1 MRSFLNASPLKK
13 TLDNWYFLYFCLLL
27 VAYLSRAALLGN
39 PFIFFDEEFYLFVGG
54 RMLHG
59 DLPYVDIWDRKP
71 IGIFLIYEFFHLFGP
86 YRIWAY
92 QIGALLSAWL
102 TSIFC
107 LKIARSIAPIGGAF
121 CAGCLYLIWSVGFGG
136 MGGQSPIFYNT
147 LITAAILIILQGLQK
162 RTVKNLT
169 ISGWVSMVLF
179 GLSIQIKPTVAF
191 EGIYVALFLL
201 YILYKHNIKI
211 LTLFITAFG
220 WSITALLPSFCVIVT
235 YASLGHLS
243 EWWFANVISIFLKQD
258 PPHNT
263 LISLWHWAHWGII
276 LGVLFVSTIGG
287 RFLLLKARPNNILH
301 IFIMGWAFTAFL
313 GFFIFGSFATHYALP
328 LFAPFF
334 INAAPLWSAK
344 VGRLWLTFLTGFGAV
359 CAYYSTEKVL
369 SNGSQK
375 DLTTITQ
382 LLSSAPGC
390 VLMDHGPDI
399 ILDAL
404 PHYCPVTT
412 LPFSWHLDSAPER
425 KALPLDPATEI
436 KRIFQTPPRYI
447 ILDSDVKDYSGGNI
461 DVINIVHE
469 HIMASYHEI
478 YRHKRRK
485 DDNILIYMHN

>member
-1 MRSFLNASPLKK
+1 
-13 TLDNWYFLYFCLLL
+13 
-27 VAYLSRAALLGN
+27 
-39 PFIFFDEEFYLFVGG
+39 
-54 RMLHG
+54 MLHG

-107 LKIARSIAPIGGAF
+107 FKIARFIAPISGAF
-121 CAGCLYLIWSVGFGG
+121 CASCCYLIWAVGFGG

-147 LITAAILIILQGLQK
+147 FITGAILITLQGLQK
-162 RTVKNLT
+162 GNAKSLKTA
-169 ISGWVSMVLF
+169 GWISMVLF

-201 YILYKHNIKI
+201 FILYKDNVKLLNLF
-211 LTLFITAFG
+211 LTALG
-220 WSITALLPSFCVIVT
+220 WSITALLPSLCVIAT
-235 YASLGHLS
+235 YAYLGHIS

-263 LISLWHWAHWGII
+263 LSSFWHWTHWGII
-276 LGVLFVSTIGG
+276 LGFLFISTIGL
-287 RFLLLKARPNNILH
+287 RFLLLKARPNNALR
-301 IFIMGWAFTAFL
+301 IFILGWACAAFL
-313 GFFIFGSFATHYALP
+313 GFFIFGSFAVHYALP
-328 LFAPFF
+328 LLAPFF
-334 INAAPLWSAK
+334 INAAPLCSSK
-344 VGRLWLTFLTGFGAV
+344 LGRLWLIFLVSFGII
-359 CAYYSTEKVL
+359 CAYYNTKKVL

-390 VLMDHGPDI
+390 VLIDHGPDI

-412 LPFSWHLDSAPER
+412 LPFSWHLDSAPEK
-425 KALPLDPATEI
+425 KALPLDPTTEI

-447 ILDSDVKDYSGGNI
+447 ILDSDIKDYTGGNI
-461 DVINIVHE
+461 DVINIIYQ
-469 HIMASYHEI
+469 HITTSYHEI
-478 YRHKRRK
+478 YRHKRHK